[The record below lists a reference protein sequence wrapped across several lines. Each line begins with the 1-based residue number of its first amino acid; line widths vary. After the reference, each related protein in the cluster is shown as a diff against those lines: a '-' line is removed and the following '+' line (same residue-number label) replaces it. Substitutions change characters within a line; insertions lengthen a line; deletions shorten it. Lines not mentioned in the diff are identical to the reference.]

1 MAGLQL
7 SWPSRPKLVGYL
19 GEAAGAGH
27 AGIKN
32 GRHMLKR
39 LVGEELV
46 AADDTGDQVA
56 LSVAAAQ
63 DQNQNEFAS
72 GDDELIV
79 GEKITDEAE
88 TDVVVDTELLYDDQ
102 PDESELEDEPQSWL
116 SAFTSGDSQA
126 FLLSLVVHTVLILS
140 LALVPILV
148 DKHEAAIV
156 LTELPAAETPEE
168 LSVTEDLAFAEEP
181 AENMGANSV
190 GETGMALS
198 TASIVADVPSV
209 ETISMEMPKITPNV
223 DLGSRIQQP
232 SGLVKS
238 EKAVK
243 GMTGMGTTGTDGA
256 VDRITYEI
264 LQKMEERPTLV
275 VWFFD
280 QSVSLMRRRQEIRD
294 RFDRIYQ
301 ELGLI
306 QQAEK
311 EKEKEKT
318 KLADQPL
325 LTSIFAFGD
334 KVHQLTEKPTADME
348 EIRNVIDS
356 IETDPLGNE
365 RVFSA
370 FYRAVEIYKSYRNS
384 NHNVIFIA
392 VTDERGDDAQQ
403 GLEATIRECRK
414 YSIPVYIIGVPA
426 PFGREFTYVKY
437 VDPDPKYDQT
447 PGWGQVDQGPE
458 SLMPERVKLGYRDNV
473 YDEPMMDSGFG
484 PYALSRLAYETGGIY
499 FTVHPNRRFNSR
511 VNKGEIDAFAS
522 ELNYFFDPE
531 VMTKYRP
538 DYVSQQDYLKK
549 AQESPLRQIL
559 ISASR
564 LAAVETLQAPKTR
577 FVKRDEPSFV
587 NELTQ
592 AQQAAAKLEPQL
604 GVLAHT
610 LSQGQAVR
618 DRETSPRW
626 LAGYDLA
633 VGTVLAHKI
642 RAEAYNAMLAKAKR
656 GMPFQNAK
664 SNTWVLK
671 PVDEISVGSKVE
683 KEADTARELL
693 KRVASE
699 HAGTPWALLA
709 KRELDNPIGWKWV
722 EDVTDLNPPK
732 PQARANNNPPPPPT
746 AAQDDKARMLNQ
758 GPPKRP
764 IPKL

>member
-1 MAGLQL
+1 
-7 SWPSRPKLVGYL
+7 
-19 GEAAGAGH
+19 
-27 AGIKN
+27 
-32 GRHMLKR
+32 MLKR
-39 LVGEELV
+39 LVGEELKTTDEGDPGAV
-46 AADDTGDQVA
+46 AQPQAGNTDAVVADGQVILDGEAGLVSPESGNEDAVA
-56 LSVAAAQ
+56 L
-63 DQNQNEFAS
+63 
-72 GDDELIV
+72 DEGQLEPELVV
-79 GEKITDEAE
+79 GEKITDEVDA
-88 TDVVVDTELLYDDQ
+88 DVVVDTELLYDEQDL
-102 PDESELEDEPQSWL
+102 DEELQDAEESPSLL
-116 SAFTSGDSQA
+116 SALTSGDSQA
-126 FLLSLVVHTVLILS
+126 FLLSLVVHTVLILA
-140 LALVPILV
+140 LALIPILA
-148 DKHEAAIV
+148 DKHEPAIV
-156 LTELPAAETPEE
+156 LTELPAAEEPEE
-168 LSVTEDLAFAEEP
+168 LSIAEDLAFAEEP
-181 AENMGANSV
+181 PETNKLGANSI
-190 GETGMALS
+190 GETGAALS
-198 TASIVADVPSV
+198 TAAIVADVPNV
-209 ETISMEMPKITPNV
+209 ENVAPQIPIITPSV

-238 EKAVK
+238 DRAVK
-243 GMTGMGTTGTDGA
+243 GMTGEGTTGTDGA
-256 VDRITYEI
+256 IDRITYEI

-280 QSVSLMRRRQEIRD
+280 QSASLMRRRQEIRD

-306 QQAEK
+306 QEAKEDAEK
-311 EKEKEKT
+311 K
-318 KLADQPL
+318 KLVDEPL

-334 KVHQLTEKPTADME
+334 KVTQLTEKPTADMS
-348 EIRNVIDS
+348 EIRSIIDS
-356 IETDPLGNE
+356 IQMDQTGNE

-370 FYRAVEIYKSYRNS
+370 FYLAVEKYKSFRNS
-384 NHNVIFIA
+384 RPEHNVIFIA

-403 GLEATIRECRK
+403 GLDATIRECRK
-414 YSIPVYIIGVPA
+414 YSIPVYVIGVPA

-437 VDPDPKYDQT
+437 VDPDPKYDQS
-447 PGWGQVDQGPE
+447 PQWGQVDQGPE

-511 VNKGEIDAFAS
+511 VNKGEIEAFAS

-531 VMTKYRP
+531 VMAKYRP
-538 DYVSQQDYLKK
+538 DYVSQAEYLKK

-559 ISASR
+559 IGASR
-564 LAAVETLQAPKTR
+564 MAAVETLQAPRTR
-577 FVKRDEPSFV
+577 FVKRDEPTFV

-604 GVLAHT
+604 ASLAQV

-656 GMPFQNAK
+656 GMPFQQAK
-664 SNTWVLK
+664 NNTWVLK
-671 PVDEISVGSKVE
+671 PVDEVTVGSKME
-683 KEADTARELL
+683 KEAELARDIL
-693 KRVASE
+693 KRVAEE

-709 KRELDNPIGWKWV
+709 RRELDNPIGWKWI
-722 EDVTDLNPPK
+722 EEFTDLNPPA
-732 PQARANNNPPPPPT
+732 PQARPNNNPPPPPT
-746 AAQDDKARMLNQ
+746 AAQDEKARMLNQ
-758 GPPKRP
+758 GPMKRP

>member
-1 MAGLQL
+1 
-7 SWPSRPKLVGYL
+7 
-19 GEAAGAGH
+19 
-27 AGIKN
+27 
-32 GRHMLKR
+32 MLKR

-46 AADDTGDQVA
+46 AADEPVEQLAPLGNAEAIAEVDA
-56 LSVAAAQ
+56 EL
-63 DQNQNEFAS
+63 
-72 GDDELIV
+72 DDAELIV
-79 GEKITDEAE
+79 GEMITDEPE
-88 TDVVVDTELLYDDQ
+88 DVVVDTELLFDDE
-102 PDESELEDEPQSWL
+102 DGAESELVEEPQSWL
-116 SAFTSGDSQA
+116 QSLTSGDSQA
-126 FLLSLVVHTVLILS
+126 FLLSLIVHTALILT
-140 LALVPILV
+140 LALIPVLA
-148 DKHEAAIV
+148 DKHEPSIV
-156 LTELPAAETPEE
+156 LTELPAADTPDE
-168 LSVTEDLAFAEEP
+168 LKITEDLAFADEP
-181 AENMGANSV
+181 PENMGANSI

-209 ETISMEMPKITPNV
+209 ETVTMQIPIVTPSV

-238 EKAVK
+238 EMAVK
-243 GMTGMGTTGTDGA
+243 GMTGVGTTGTDGA

-264 LQKMEERPTLV
+264 LQKMEDKPTLV

-294 RFDRIYQ
+294 RFDRIYT

-306 QQAEK
+306 QEAKQ
-311 EKEKEKT
+311 EKEKT
-318 KLADQPL
+318 KLAEEPL

-334 KVHQLTEKPTADME
+334 KVHQLTEKPTADMQ
-348 EIRNVIDS
+348 EIRSVIDS
-356 IETDPLGNE
+356 IQTDPLGNE

-370 FYRAVEIYKSYRNS
+370 FYLAVEKYKSYRNS
-384 NHNVIFIA
+384 NHNVMFIA

-414 YSIPVYIIGVPA
+414 YSIPVYVIGVPA
-426 PFGREFTYVKY
+426 PFGREFTYVKW

-447 PGWGQVDQGPE
+447 PDWGQVDQGPE

-499 FTVHPNRRFNSR
+499 FTVHPNRRFGSR

-531 VMTKYRP
+531 VMAKYRP

-559 ISASR
+559 IGASR

-604 GVLAHT
+604 GMLAQT
-610 LSQGQAVR
+610 LAQGLAVR

-633 VGTVLAHKI
+633 VGTVAAHKL
-642 RAEAYNAMLAKAKR
+642 RAETYNAMLAKAKR
-656 GMPFQNAK
+656 GMPFQNPK

-671 PVDEISVGSKVE
+671 PVDEVSVGSKSE
-683 KEADTARELL
+683 KEAQTARDTL
-693 KRVASE
+693 KRVAEE

-709 KRELDNPIGWKWV
+709 KRELNNPIGWKWV
-722 EDVTDLNPPK
+722 EEVTDLDPPR
-732 PQARANNNPPPPPT
+732 PQGRANNTPPPPPT